1 LLAIGLET
9 SAPQVGVEGKLMQTL
24 QPTGQLERVKTGVE
38 GLDVILRG
46 GLPPRRMHLVYG
58 RPGVGKTTLALQF
71 LIAGAEAG
79 EAGVYVAL
87 SETADEIRDIAV
99 AHRWQ
104 LPDALHLC
112 DFQRPESDD
121 DGGYTLFH
129 PSEIELTD
137 TTRRIIETMER
148 IRPKRVVFDS
158 LSEMRLMAR
167 DSLRYRRQVLA
178 LKQYFVDQGATVL
191 LLDTRLASDTG
202 EFQLETLTH
211 GVLVLEH
218 TAQLY
223 GDARRRIRVEKMR
236 GVSFIDGF
244 HDFRILTGGL
254 VVFPR
259 LTAFVPAD
267 ELIEPGASRVSS
279 GVRALD
285 AMTGGPLDRGTTTM
299 VIGPAGVGKS
309 TLTTQY
315 VLAGLARGEKCA
327 VFLFDEEP
335 GKWRLRAR
343 WLGTEIDPHIDAGQL
358 LLRYVNP
365 SELTPGEFAHE
376 IRRAQAAGAQTMVID
391 SFNGYRSAMPEEG
404 FLTLHL
410 HELFTYLNRKGVL
423 TLVVAAQHGFLGE
436 ALEEPFKL
444 SYLADSVLVMR
455 YFEAFGRVRKA
466 IAMIKRRTGAHEH
479 HIRELE
485 LGPNGIDVGA
495 PLAEFTGI
503 LSGELRYHGHEER
516 LFANGVEQT
525 AEGATTRP

>member
-1 LLAIGLET
+1 
-9 SAPQVGVEGKLMQTL
+9 MQTL
-24 QPTGQLERVKTGVE
+24 EAREQHDRITTGVE
-38 GLDVILRG
+38 GLDAILGG

-71 LIAGAEAG
+71 LIAGAQQG
-79 EAGVYVAL
+79 ETGVYVAL
-87 SETADEIRDIAV
+87 SETPDEIRDIAV

-104 LPDALHLC
+104 LPEALHLC
-112 DFQRPESDD
+112 DFQRAEGDD

-137 TTRRIIETMER
+137 TTRRILETMER
-148 IRPKRVVFDS
+148 LRPKRVVFDS

-178 LKQYFVDQGATVL
+178 LKHYFSQQGATVL

-218 TAQLY
+218 LAQLY
-223 GDARRRIRVEKMR
+223 GDARRRLRVEKMR
-236 GVSFIDGF
+236 GVGFLEGF
-244 HDFRILTGGL
+244 HDYRIVTGGL
-254 VVFPR
+254 RVFPR

-279 GVRALD
+279 GSPELD
-285 AMTGGPLDRGTTTM
+285 TLTGGPLDRGTTTM

-315 VLAGLARGEKCA
+315 VLAALGRGEKCA

-343 WLGTEIDPHIDAGQL
+343 WLGTDIEPHIKSGHL

-365 SELTPGEFAHE
+365 SELTPGEFAHA
-376 IRRAQAAGAQTMVID
+376 IRDVVAAGAEMIVVD

-436 ALEEPFKL
+436 GLEEPFKL

-466 IAMIKRRTGAHEH
+466 IAMIKRRTGAHEQN
-479 HIRELE
+479 IRELE
-485 LGPNGIDVGA
+485 LGANGFHVGA
-495 PLAEFTGI
+495 ALAEFTGI
-503 LSGELRYHGHEER
+503 LSGELTYHGHEER
-516 LFANGVEQT
+516 LFRNGAEQ
-525 AEGATTRP
+525 AEDGAARS